1 MAGFGVA
8 RVAIDSPLPQLDRLF
23 DYQIDPA
30 IAGSISVGS
39 RVRVPFGRGASL
51 SDGFVVELA
60 EKSDF
65 EGKLAQLSEL
75 VSPVSVLKPEIYQ
88 LCRAVADRQ
97 AVTIADV
104 FKLAIPSRSV
114 AVEKKWQART
124 EALLTAGTGA
134 SSSIVGSAGTG
145 ASSSGSAP
153 QSQRS
158 FAFVEP
164 RTNEL
169 GPIWVQQLVSRAVSN
184 LEAQKSTILV
194 VPDYRDQAVLLEAL
208 KTRVAGESIVDYTS
222 QQTNSLRYSSFLR
235 CLDAEP
241 AIVVGSR
248 AALYAPVSELGE
260 IIIWDDG
267 DSNLQEP
274 TSPYSNARD
283 VALIRQSQA
292 NCSLLIAAHAR
303 SCESQRLVEIG
314 YLQDISQP
322 FAVPKLAISET
333 TARVDSL
340 AWQAIRKGLEAGDAV
355 LVQVA
360 SRGQSVSAYCAGCG
374 DRAKCSS
381 CAGPLWV
388 DSQNQPRC
396 RWCNAHNLGFACAS
410 CGNRSLKQ
418 GRAGATRTSAEFGKA
433 FPGVQ
438 IIESNGENRLE
449 TVQPGKRIVVSTPG
463 AEPRVSGG
471 YAAVVLLDCNE
482 LLSRDNLRASEDAIR
497 IWSNAIALMKM
508 GGLAVAVGLQ
518 GFLGQKLALWSQS
531 EIAAHEYASRA
542 ELRFPPFIRMASLSG
557 ERELLNKVLLA
568 LPSEIEVLGPMP
580 VTSKGAASDDWR
592 ALIRYEYSQGAAL
605 AGTLK
610 AQVLMATAGSKRVS
624 AKSGRAQRPIQI
636 KMDTVI

>member
-23 DYQIDPA
+23 DYQVAEA
-30 IAGSISVGS
+30 ISDSIRVGA

-51 SDGFVVELA
+51 SDGYVIELV

-65 EGKLAQLSEL
+65 DGKLAQLNDL
-75 VSPVSVLKPEIYQ
+75 VSPVSVLKPEIYD

-114 AVEKKWQART
+114 AVEKKWQA
-124 EALLTAGTGA
+124 
-134 SSSIVGSAGTG
+134 
-145 ASSSGSAP
+145 AP
-153 QSQRS
+153 AAPIDARIANLKPTRS

-164 RTNEL
+164 RTNEY
-169 GPIWVQQLVSRAVSN
+169 GPIWVQQLVGRAVATLQAGN
-184 LEAQKSTILV
+184 STIIV

-208 KTRVAGESIVDYTS
+208 KSKIAAEAIVDYTS
-222 QQTNSLRYSSFLR
+222 QQTNSLRYASFLR
-235 CLDAEP
+235 CLDNEP

-248 AALYAPVSELGE
+248 AALYAPVSNLGE
-260 IIIWDDG
+260 IILWDDG
-267 DSNLQEP
+267 DANLQEP

-292 NCSLLIAAHAR
+292 QCSLFIASHSR
-303 SCESQRLVEIG
+303 SCEAQRLVEIG
-314 YLQDISQP
+314 YLQDVTQP

-333 TARVDSL
+333 SARVDSL
-340 AWQAIRKGLEAGDAV
+340 AWQAIRRGLESGEAI

-388 DSQNQPRC
+388 DSQGQPRC
-396 RWCNAHNLGFACAS
+396 RWCNAHNLGFSCAA

-438 IIESNGENRLE
+438 IIESNGDNRLE
-449 TVQPGKRIVVSTPG
+449 TVPSGKKIVVSTPG
-463 AEPRVSGG
+463 AEPRAAGG
-471 YAAVVLLDCNE
+471 YAAVILLDCNE

-497 IWSNAIALMKM
+497 IWSNAIALMRP

-518 GFLGQKLALWSQS
+518 GYLGQKFALWSQA
-531 EIAAHEYASRA
+531 EIAANEYASRA

-557 ERELLNKVLLA
+557 ERELLNKVLEA
-568 LPSEIEVLGPMP
+568 LPSEIEILGPMP
-580 VTSKGAASDDWR
+580 IASKAGGPEDWR
-592 ALIRYEYSQGAAL
+592 ALIRYEYAQGAAL

-610 AQVLMATAGSKRVS
+610 AQVLIATAGSKRVS

>member
-23 DYQIDPA
+23 DYQVAEA
-30 IAGSISVGS
+30 ISDSIRVGA

-51 SDGFVVELA
+51 SDGYVIELV

-65 EGKLAQLSEL
+65 DGKLAQLNDL
-75 VSPVSVLKPEIYQ
+75 VSPVSVLKPEIYD

-114 AVEKKWQART
+114 AVEKKWQA
-124 EALLTAGTGA
+124 
-134 SSSIVGSAGTG
+134 
-145 ASSSGSAP
+145 AP
-153 QSQRS
+153 AAPIDARIANLKPTRS

-164 RTNEL
+164 RTNEY
-169 GPIWVQQLVSRAVSN
+169 GPIWVQQLVGRAVATLQAGN
-184 LEAQKSTILV
+184 STIIV

-208 KTRVAGESIVDYTS
+208 KSKIAAEAIVDYTS
-222 QQTNSLRYSSFLR
+222 QQTNSLRYASFLR
-235 CLDAEP
+235 CLDNEP

-248 AALYAPVSELGE
+248 AALYAPVSNLGE
-260 IIIWDDG
+260 IILWDDG
-267 DSNLQEP
+267 DANLQEP

-292 NCSLLIAAHAR
+292 QCSLFIASHSR
-303 SCESQRLVEIG
+303 SCEAQRLVEIG
-314 YLQDISQP
+314 YLKDVTQP

-333 TARVDSL
+333 SARVDSL
-340 AWQAIRKGLEAGDAV
+340 AWQAIRRGLESGEAI

-388 DSQNQPRC
+388 DSQGQPRC
-396 RWCNAHNLGFACAS
+396 RWCNAHNLGFSCAA

-438 IIESNGENRLE
+438 IIESNGDNRLE
-449 TVQPGKRIVVSTPG
+449 TVPSGKKIVVSTPG
-463 AEPRVSGG
+463 AEPRAAGG
-471 YAAVVLLDCNE
+471 YAAVILLDCNE

-497 IWSNAIALMKM
+497 IWSNAIALMRP

-518 GFLGQKLALWSQS
+518 GYLGQKFALWSQA
-531 EIAAHEYASRA
+531 EIAANEYASRA

-557 ERELLNKVLLA
+557 ERELLNKVLEA
-568 LPSEIEVLGPMP
+568 LPSEIEILGPMP
-580 VTSKGAASDDWR
+580 IASKAGGPEDWR
-592 ALIRYEYSQGAAL
+592 ALIRYEYAQGAAL

-610 AQVLMATAGSKRVS
+610 AQVLIATAGSKRVS